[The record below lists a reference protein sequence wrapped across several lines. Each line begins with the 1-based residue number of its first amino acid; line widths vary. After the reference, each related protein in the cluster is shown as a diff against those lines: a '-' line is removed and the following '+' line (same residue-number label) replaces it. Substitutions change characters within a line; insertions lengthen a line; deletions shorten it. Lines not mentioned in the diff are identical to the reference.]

1 MASSPAEF
9 RYSSEGAPA
18 AAKEIRTSSLA
29 NRSCRPRT
37 RSPPL
42 GRSVV
47 RTWRGISGWFG
58 GARHPLALHDRRGRV
73 HVIEERGIG
82 DEALLAHQFLGV
94 QTAIGTAETY
104 VALARNLPG
113 HPVIR
118 HIVSFDAKIARHGR
132 LAAAR
137 HLAPVPAPVP
147 RSLPARRGAPACR
160 ERRCSFDYRRVLLH
174 PGSAAG
180 RTTSLR

>member
-1 MASSPAEF
+1 
-9 RYSSEGAPA
+9 
-18 AAKEIRTSSLA
+18 
-29 NRSCRPRT
+29 
-37 RSPPL
+37 
-42 GRSVV
+42 
-47 RTWRGISGWFG
+47 
-58 GARHPLALHDRRGRV
+58 
-73 HVIEERGIG
+73 
-82 DEALLAHQFLGV
+82 LLAHQFLGV

-160 ERRCSFDYRRVLLH
+160 ERRCSFDYRRGLLH

-180 RTTSLR
+180 RTTSLRLVMTPLGGAPLPLTLPPPRLSPPSPPSPWVACCLP